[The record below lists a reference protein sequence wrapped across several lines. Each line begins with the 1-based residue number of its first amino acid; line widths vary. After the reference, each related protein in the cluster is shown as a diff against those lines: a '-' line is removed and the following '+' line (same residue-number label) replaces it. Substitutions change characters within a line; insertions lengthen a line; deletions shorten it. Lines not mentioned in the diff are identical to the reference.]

1 MLTLGVAMTIIAF
14 LPPLPLILVLCAI
27 VGFVYGP
34 IAPIYNYV
42 MQTRA
47 PQHLR
52 GRVVGVMG
60 SLAYA
65 AGPLGLVLAGPL
77 ADAAGLH
84 ATFLALSLPM
94 LLLGLVALSLPALRD
109 LDRDPTA
116 DPGERRRTW
125 VVKRKRCRGTRV
137 TQTTT
142 RTSRSL
148 VYQQVLDPV
157 AHSLAWSSLVA
168 AIPLLLLF
176 VLLGVLRVTAWVAS
190 LISLAVAIVVAV
202 LVYGMPIGQTL
213 LAGTEG
219 AAFGFFPILWIVIN
233 AIWVYQLT
241 VETGHFDVLRRSF
254 ASVSDDQRI
263 QAVLIAFSFGALLE
277 ALAGFGTPVAVTSV
291 MLMALGFKP
300 LKAAALALS
309 PTPRPWPSARWPPR
323 SSRWARSPNCR
334 ATRSVRWSA
343 GRRRSWRCSFP
354 LSWSRSSTAGE
365 ASGRPGP
372 RRSCAGSSSR
382 SPSTP
387 PPTSS
392 RCRWPTWSRR
402 CCRPPRWSCWSASGA
417 PAGTYTEPAVVAGGA
432 ADEPTPDFAERVEHP
447 DARADVVKAYAPY
460 AIIIAVFV
468 ICQIT
473 AVKKLLDKATV
484 KFQWPALDIVSPKGK
499 PVSLTEFTLN
509 LLTTPGTQML
519 IAGIITMIALKLS
532 VPRAVKAYGTTLHQ
546 LRWAIVTVM
555 AVLALAFVMN
565 LSGQTITLGTWMAA
579 AGGAFALLSPIL
591 GWLGVAVTGSDTSAN
606 SLFGALQV
614 TAANQAG
621 LSDVLMA
628 ATNSSG
634 GVLGKM
640 ISPQN
645 LAIAAA
651 AVGMNGKEGDIFRRV
666 VVWSVVFL
674 VAAVHPVR
682 AAGLAGAFLDGAV
695 VSTRSIEP

>member
-1 MLTLGVAMTIIAF
+1 M
-14 LPPLPLILVLCAI
+14 
-27 VGFVYGP
+27 
-34 IAPIYNYV
+34 
-42 MQTRA
+42 
-47 PQHLR
+47 
-52 GRVVGVMG
+52 
-60 SLAYA
+60 
-65 AGPLGLVLAGPL
+65 
-77 ADAAGLH
+77 
-84 ATFLALSLPM
+84 
-94 LLLGLVALSLPALRD
+94 
-109 LDRDPTA
+109 
-116 DPGERRRTW
+116 
-125 VVKRKRCRGTRV
+125 
-137 TQTTT
+137 
-142 RTSRSL
+142 
-148 VYQQVLDPV
+148 YQQVLDPV

-176 VLLGVLRVTAWVAS
+176 ILLGVLRVTAWVAS

-300 LKAAALALS
+300 LKAAALALTANTA
-309 PTPRPWPSARWPPR
+309 PVAFGAMATPILTLAKVTNLPSDTLGAMVGRQTPILALFVPLVLVAIVDGWRGVRETWLP
-323 SSRWARSPNCR
+323 ALVCGVFFAIGQF
-334 ATRSVRWSA
+334 ATSNFVSVPLADVVASLLSA
-343 GRRRSWRCSFP
+343 AAMVVLVRVW
-354 LSWSRSSTAGE
+354 
-365 ASGRPGP
+365 RPG
-372 RRSCAGSSSR
+372 R
-382 SPSTP
+382 
-387 PPTSS
+387 
-392 RCRWPTWSRR
+392 
-402 CCRPPRWSCWSASGA
+402 
-417 PAGTYTEPAVVAGGA
+417 TYHEAAVVAGGA
-432 ADEPTPDFAERVEHP
+432 ADTPTPEFAHRVEHP
-447 DARADVVKAYAPY
+447 DSRADIVKAYAPY
-460 AIIIAVFV
+460 AIVIAVFV
-468 ICQIT
+468 ICQIA

-484 KFQWPALDIVSPKGK
+484 KFQWPGLDVVSPKGK

-519 IAGIITMIALKLS
+519 IAGIITMVVLKLS
-532 VPRAVKAYGTTLHQ
+532 LPRAVKAYGTTLHQ

-555 AVLALAFVMN
+555 AVLGLAFVMN

-591 GWLGVAVTGSDTSAN
+591 GWLGTAVTGSDTSAN

-666 VVWSVVFL
+666 VVWSIVFL
-674 VAAVHPVR
+674 VVLCALSALQASPV
-682 AAGLAGAFLDGAV
+682 LSWMV
-695 VSTRSIEP
+695 PS

>member
-1 MLTLGVAMTIIAF
+1 M
-14 LPPLPLILVLCAI
+14 
-27 VGFVYGP
+27 
-34 IAPIYNYV
+34 
-42 MQTRA
+42 
-47 PQHLR
+47 
-52 GRVVGVMG
+52 
-60 SLAYA
+60 
-65 AGPLGLVLAGPL
+65 
-77 ADAAGLH
+77 
-84 ATFLALSLPM
+84 
-94 LLLGLVALSLPALRD
+94 
-109 LDRDPTA
+109 
-116 DPGERRRTW
+116 
-125 VVKRKRCRGTRV
+125 
-137 TQTTT
+137 
-142 RTSRSL
+142 
-148 VYQQVLDPV
+148 YQQVLDPV
-157 AHSLAWSSLVA
+157 GHSLAWSSLVA

-190 LISLAVAIVVAV
+190 LISLAVAIAVAV

-233 AIWVYQLT
+233 AIWVYQQT

-254 ASVSDDQRI
+254 SRVSDDQRI

-300 LKAAALALS
+300 MKAAVLALVANTA
-309 PTPRPWPSARWPPR
+309 PVAFGAMATPILTLAKVTELPSDTLGAMVGRQTPILAVFVPLVLVAIVDGWRGIRETWPAAVVCGLVFGVAQYATSNFISVPLADVVASLLSAAAVVLLVRVWRPARP
-323 SSRWARSPNCR
+323 
-334 ATRSVRWSA
+334 
-343 GRRRSWRCSFP
+343 
-354 LSWSRSSTAGE
+354 
-365 ASGRPGP
+365 
-372 RRSCAGSSSR
+372 
-382 SPSTP
+382 
-387 PPTSS
+387 
-392 RCRWPTWSRR
+392 
-402 CCRPPRWSCWSASGA
+402 
-417 PAGTYTEPAVVAGGA
+417 YTEPAVVAGGA
-432 ADEPTPDFAERVEHP
+432 ADEPTPEFAQRVEHP
-447 DARADVVKAYAPY
+447 DSRSDVVKAYAPY
-460 AIIIAVFV
+460 AIIIGVFV

-484 KFQWPALDIVSPKGK
+484 KFQWPGLDIVSPKGK
-499 PVSLTEFTLN
+499 PVTLTEFNLN

-519 IAGIITMIALKLS
+519 IAGILTAIVLRLS

-628 ATNSSG
+628 ASNSSG

-640 ISPQN
+640 VSPQN

-666 VVWSVVFL
+666 VVWSLLFL
-674 VAAVHPVR
+674 LLMCILSALQASPV
-682 AAGLAGAFLDGAV
+682 LSWMV
-695 VSTRSIEP
+695 PS